1 MLVSVSTA
9 MPQTGSSAWG
19 IHSDVTVCFELADQA
34 NLGLQMIRGLVVHNN
49 VMRAGGSGG
58 EGPGIKNCIVR
69 STLQSDLIRSRD
81 ATTMSSKTKLVLSVA
96 IVLGTASA
104 APATAQYPVHREAG
118 TTVLRQVPTS
128 AHGSDSIAAEPAQNL
143 HTAAV
148 YFDPSP
154 ALFKAYTYCASV
166 QLGPST
172 SKRVLQGEFRF
183 PVFSAT
189 PSVSVQII
197 SSISAVPLQVKALK
211 MVEISGI
218 SGPVETQI
226 VVEAE
231 TIVDTPA
238 GGFYYANLVLTGVPV
253 SPPTKSDSAQF
264 SR

>member
-1 MLVSVSTA
+1 MST
-9 MPQTGSSAWG
+9 
-19 IHSDVTVCFELADQA
+19 
-34 NLGLQMIRGLVVHNN
+34 
-49 VMRAGGSGG
+49 
-58 EGPGIKNCIVR
+58 
-69 STLQSDLIRSRD
+69 
-81 ATTMSSKTKLVLSVA
+81 KTKFVLSVA

-104 APATAQYPVHREAG
+104 ALAMAQYPIHRDAG
-118 TTVLRQVPTS
+118 STIQRQVPTG
-128 AHGSDSIAAEPAQNL
+128 AHGSDSIAPELAQNL
-143 HTAAV
+143 HMTAV

-154 ALFKAYTYCASV
+154 ALFNAFTYCASV

-189 PSVSVQII
+189 PNFSVQIV
-197 SSISAVPLQVKALK
+197 SSISAVPLQVKTIK

-231 TIVDTPA
+231 TIVDAPA

-253 SPPTKSDSAQF
+253 DPPTKSDSA
-264 SR
+264 RLLR

>member
-1 MLVSVSTA
+1 M
-9 MPQTGSSAWG
+9 M
-19 IHSDVTVCFELADQA
+19 
-34 NLGLQMIRGLVVHNN
+34 
-49 VMRAGGSGG
+49 
-58 EGPGIKNCIVR
+58 
-69 STLQSDLIRSRD
+69 
-81 ATTMSSKTKLVLSVA
+81 TMFAETRFMLSVA

-104 APATAQYPVHREAG
+104 PLAMAQYPTHRGAG
-118 TTVLRQVPTS
+118 STIRRTAPTN
-128 AHGSDSIAAEPAQNL
+128 ANGSDGFAPGQNMRV
-143 HTAAV
+143 TAV
-148 YFDPSP
+148 YFDPNP

-197 SSISAVPLQVKALK
+197 SSISAVPLQVKTLK
-211 MVEISGI
+211 MVEIPGI

-231 TIVDTPA
+231 TIVDAPA

-253 SPPTKSDSAQF
+253 NPPTKSDSA
-264 SR
+264 RLLR